1 MDASLK
7 RRLSITSF
15 WASSRIS
22 VLDGQERYED
32 SYAITEE
39 FREWI
44 TFIEEHPEHLEDSVL
59 KFPPV
64 PRFREKG
71 QTSDHDEMLEI

>member
-1 MDASLK
+1 MHASLQ
-7 RRLSITSF
+7 RRITF
-15 WASSRIS
+15 AKCWATTRIAL
-22 VLDGQERYED
+22 LDGQERYED

-44 TFIEEHPEHLEDSVL
+44 TCIEEHPEHLEDSVL
-59 KFPPV
+59 KFPPLT
-64 PRFREKG
+64 RLRGKG